1 MLKVDNLEVRYDA
14 ITAVN
19 GISLEVR
26 KGEVVVLL
34 GANGAGKSSTLL
46 AIAGALKAASGRI
59 ILNGEDITATAPERI
74 VRKGIAMVPETRD
87 VFPDLTVTENLRL
100 GAFVRRNDRQGYND
114 DLARMMELFPIL
126 KDRGDQAAG
135 TLSGGEQQQLVI
147 ARALMSRPQ
156 LLLLDEP
163 SLGLAPKIVER
174 IFELIDQMRAMDI
187 TILLVEQNAARSLQ
201 LADRAYVLSLGR
213 IAASGP
219 AAEIFET
226 TDMKAIYLG
235 QDAKNS
241 ARTESM
247 G

>member
-1 MLKVDNLEVRYDA
+1 MLKVDNLEVRYGA

-19 GISLEVR
+19 GISLEVKR
-26 KGEVVVLL
+26 GELVTLL

-46 AIAGALKAASGRI
+46 AIAGALKAASGSI
-59 ILNGEDITATAPERI
+59 ILNDENITATTPECI

-100 GAFVRRNDRQGYND
+100 GAFVRRHDQQGYND

-126 KDRGDQAAG
+126 KDRGDQAGG

-174 IFELIDQMRAMDI
+174 IFELINQMRSMDI
-187 TILLVEQNAARSLQ
+187 TILLVEQNAAQSLQ

-213 IAASGP
+213 IVASGP
-219 AAEIFET
+219 ATEILET

-235 QDAKNS
+235 QDMKQQ
-241 ARTESM
+241 R
-247 G
+247 

>member
-1 MLKVDNLEVRYDA
+1 MLKVDNLEVRYGA

-19 GISLEVR
+19 GISLEVKR
-26 KGEVVVLL
+26 GELVTLL

-46 AIAGALKAASGRI
+46 AIAGALKVASGRI
-59 ILNGEDITATAPERI
+59 ILNDENITATTPECI

-100 GAFVRRNDRQGYND
+100 GAFVRRHDQQGYND

-126 KDRGDQAAG
+126 KDRGDQAGG

-174 IFELIDQMRAMDI
+174 IFELINQMRSMDI
-187 TILLVEQNAARSLQ
+187 TILLVEQNAAQSLQ

-213 IAASGP
+213 IVASGP
-219 AAEIFET
+219 ATEILET

-235 QDAKNS
+235 QDMKQQ
-241 ARTESM
+241 R
-247 G
+247 

>member
-1 MLKVDNLEVRYDA
+1 MLKVDNLEVRYGA

-19 GISLEVR
+19 GISLEVKR
-26 KGEVVVLL
+26 GELVTLL

-46 AIAGALKAASGRI
+46 AIAGALKVASGRI
-59 ILNGEDITATAPERI
+59 ILNDENITATTPECI

-100 GAFVRRNDRQGYND
+100 GAFVRRHDQQGYND

-126 KDRGDQAAG
+126 KDRGDQAGG

-163 SLGLAPKIVER
+163 SLGLAPKFVER
-174 IFELIDQMRAMDI
+174 IFELINQMRSMDI
-187 TILLVEQNAARSLQ
+187 TILLVEQNAAQSLQ

-213 IAASGP
+213 IVASGP
-219 AAEIFET
+219 ATEILET

-235 QDAKNS
+235 QDMKQQ
-241 ARTESM
+241 R
-247 G
+247 

>member
-1 MLKVDNLEVRYDA
+1 MLKIDNLEVRYGA

-19 GISLEVR
+19 GISLEVK
-26 KGEVVVLL
+26 KGELVTLL

-46 AIAGALKAASGRI
+46 AVAGALRAASGRI
-59 ILNGEDITATAPERI
+59 ILNDENITATTPERI

-87 VFPDLTVTENLRL
+87 VFPDLTVMENLRL
-100 GAFVRRNDRQGYND
+100 GAFVRRHDPQGYND

-126 KDRGDQAAG
+126 KDRGDQAGG

-174 IFELIDQMRAMDI
+174 IFELIEQMRSMDI
-187 TILLVEQNAARSLQ
+187 TILLVEQNAAQSLQ

-219 AAEIFET
+219 ASEILET
-226 TDMKAIYLG
+226 TDIKAIYLG
-235 QDAKNS
+235 HDTTKQ
-241 ARTESM
+241 R
-247 G
+247 

>member
-174 IFELIDQMRAMDI
+174 IFELIDQMRTMNI
-187 TILLVEQNAARSLQ
+187 TILLVEQNAAQSLQ

-241 ARTESM
+241 ARTEGM

>member
-1 MLKVDNLEVRYDA
+1 MLKVDNLEVRYGA

-19 GISLEVR
+19 GISLEVKR
-26 KGEVVVLL
+26 GELVTLL

-46 AIAGALKAASGRI
+46 AIAGALKVASGRI
-59 ILNGEDITATAPERI
+59 ILNDENITATTPECI

-100 GAFVRRNDRQGYND
+100 GAFVRRHDQQGYND

-126 KDRGDQAAG
+126 KDRGDQAGG

-163 SLGLAPKIVER
+163 SLGLAPKFVER
-174 IFELIDQMRAMDI
+174 IFELINQMRSMDI
-187 TILLVEQNAARSLQ
+187 TILLVEQNAAQSLQ

-213 IAASGP
+213 IVASGP
-219 AAEIFET
+219 ATKILET

-235 QDAKNS
+235 QDMKQQ
-241 ARTESM
+241 R
-247 G
+247 

>member
-1 MLKVDNLEVRYDA
+1 MLKVDNLEVRYGA

-19 GISLEVR
+19 GISLEVKR
-26 KGEVVVLL
+26 GELVTLL

-46 AIAGALKAASGRI
+46 AIAGALKVASGRI
-59 ILNGEDITATAPERI
+59 ILNDENITATTPECI

-100 GAFVRRNDRQGYND
+100 GAFVRRHDQQGYND

-126 KDRGDQAAG
+126 KDRGDQAGG

-163 SLGLAPKIVER
+163 SLGLAPKFMER
-174 IFELIDQMRAMDI
+174 IFELINQMRSMDI
-187 TILLVEQNAARSLQ
+187 TILLVEQNAAQSLQ

-213 IAASGP
+213 IVASGP
-219 AAEIFET
+219 ATKILET

-235 QDAKNS
+235 QDMKQQ
-241 ARTESM
+241 R
-247 G
+247 

>member
-174 IFELIDQMRAMDI
+174 IFELIDQMRTMNI
-187 TILLVEQNAARSLQ
+187 TILLVEQNAAQSLQ

-235 QDAKNS
+235 QDAKIS
-241 ARTESM
+241 ARTGGM

>member
-1 MLKVDNLEVRYDA
+1 
-14 ITAVN
+14 
-19 GISLEVR
+19 
-26 KGEVVVLL
+26 
-34 GANGAGKSSTLL
+34 
-46 AIAGALKAASGRI
+46 
-59 ILNGEDITATAPERI
+59 
-74 VRKGIAMVPETRD
+74 
-87 VFPDLTVTENLRL
+87 
-100 GAFVRRNDRQGYND
+100 
-114 DLARMMELFPIL
+114 MMELFPIL

-174 IFELIDQMRAMDI
+174 IFELIDQMRTMNI

-241 ARTESM
+241 ARTEGM